1 MRNLTKA
8 NGSSV
13 WCLGL
18 CLIFATAAL
27 GIILTLPAV
36 AAGNEVTI
44 DNFAFAPNEL
54 AVKAGTTVVFR
65 NRDDIPHSVVGS
77 KGEFHSKALDT
88 DDSFSFTFTKAGTY
102 DYSCGLHPRMQG
114 RIVVTLEARGIIASA

>member
-8 NGSSV
+8 NRSSM

-27 GIILTLPAV
+27 GLILTLPAF
-36 AAGNEVTI
+36 AAGAEVNI
-44 DNFAFAPNEL
+44 DNFAFTPKEL
-54 AVKAGTTVVFR
+54 TVKAGMAIVFR

-88 DDSFSFTFTKAGTY
+88 DDSFSFTFAKAGTY
-102 DYSCGLHPRMQG
+102 AYSCGLHPRMQG
-114 RIVVTLEARGIIASA
+114 RIVVIP